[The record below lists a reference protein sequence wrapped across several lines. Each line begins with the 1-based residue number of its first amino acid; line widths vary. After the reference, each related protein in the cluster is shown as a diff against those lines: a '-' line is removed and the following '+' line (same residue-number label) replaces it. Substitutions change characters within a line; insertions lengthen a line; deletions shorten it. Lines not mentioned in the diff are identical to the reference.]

1 MTVGMM
7 DWGSKKP
14 QQPRPDRTGATSGI
28 GVYIDMR
35 ADIKEQRKQEN
46 QRLIDEAR
54 HVDLVQLIG
63 RYSQLRRQGPQEW
76 AGPCPAC
83 GGEDRLR
90 VTPTGWF
97 CRQCKP
103 YEENTGW
110 YGSIDWV
117 MWRHNLDFKTA
128 VGFLT
133 GAQMTAAVQQRAP
146 APARPER
153 MEPDDQ
159 WRAKAAG
166 IVAETQHALFHADL
180 DGAEYLELRGLEPGT
195 WRAFGWGFGPGWYS
209 LTRQLLPAIV
219 IPWYR
224 GGRIMAIRYRFL
236 NPPAVVVEG
245 KERVEKI
252 VSLKG
257 SHFGGILYGGQAM
270 EPGAEQTRTLVLCE
284 GEINAASIWQVAH
297 ETRLDVLS
305 VGSESTRLTD
315 PMLAHAAKYKQVVV
329 WMDRRE
335 IADKMRQQLA
345 DGGSA
350 GTVAVSSPL
359 RKDDQGNVLTGADG
373 KPQKWDANDLLR
385 IGKLG
390 AFLAGVRVKACGEDG
405 RRREGL
411 LWDLVDAARLPLG
424 IDPGTGAVAWKLAG
438 ELGKTVNMYRCPDGA
453 WRVGE

>member
-1 MTVGMM
+1 MTIGII
-7 DWGSKKP
+7 GGGKKNDGDGHASYRQYLKDTTERRRYVRYNSDP
-14 QQPRPDRTGATSGI
+14 AGAAE
-28 GVYIDMR
+28 R
-35 ADIKEQRKQEN
+35 QRI
-46 QRLIDEAR
+46 IDEAR
-54 HVDLVQLIG
+54 HTDLVQLIG

-103 YEENTGW
+103 YEENKGW
-110 YGSIDWV
+110 YGAIDWV
-117 MWRHNLDFKTA
+117 MWRHGLDFKQA

-133 GAQMTAAVQQRAP
+133 GVSVNNVIKDVQQRAP
-146 APARPER
+146 VAAQPER
-153 MEPDDQ
+153 TEPTDE
-159 WRAKAAG
+159 WRDKADG
-166 IVAETQHALFHADL
+166 IVSNAQQALFNADR
-180 DGAEYLELRGLEPGT
+180 DGAEYLERRGLEPGT

-224 GGRIMAIRYRFL
+224 GGKIMAVRYRFL
-236 NPPAVVVEG
+236 NPPAVVVGG
-245 KERVEKI
+245 KERMEKI
-252 VSLKG
+252 VSLSG
-257 SHFGGILYGGQAM
+257 SKFGGVLYGGQAM

-315 PMLAHAAKYKQVVV
+315 PMLAHAAKYKSVVV

-335 IADKMRQQLA
+335 IAAKMREQLP
-345 DGGSA
+345 A

-359 RKDDQGNVLTGADG
+359 RKDNQGNVLTGPDG
-373 KPQKWDANDLLR
+373 KPQKIDANDLLR

-390 AFLAGVRVKACGEDG
+390 AFLAGVRAKACGEDAQ
-405 RRREGL
+405 RREGL

-424 IDPGTGAVAWKLAG
+424 IDPGTGAAALRLAG
-438 ELGKTVNMYRCPDGA
+438 ELGKQVTLYECPDGA
-453 WRVGE
+453 WRVGQ

>member
-1 MTVGMM
+1 MTAGMM
-7 DWGSKKP
+7 PWTGKQRTPTRRANWQDTPERQAEKA
-14 QQPRPDRTGATSGI
+14 DR
-28 GVYIDMR
+28 
-35 ADIKEQRKQEN
+35 QRI
-46 QRLIDEAR
+46 IDEAR
-54 HVDLVQLIG
+54 HTDLVQLIG

-103 YEENTGW
+103 YEENKGW
-110 YGSIDWV
+110 YGAIDWV
-117 MWRHNLDFKTA
+117 MWRHGLDFKQA

-133 GAQMTAAVQQRAP
+133 GVSVNNVIKDVQRRAP
-146 APARPER
+146 VAAQPER
-153 MEPDDQ
+153 TEPTDE
-159 WRAKAAG
+159 WRAEAEAIVNAGRVNLFNTNLGGAA
-166 IVAETQHALFHADL
+166 
-180 DGAEYLELRGLEPGT
+180 YLERRGLEPHT
-195 WRAFGWGFGPGWYS
+195 WQAFRWGWAEYKG
-209 LTRQLLPAIV
+209 RPAIV
-219 IPWYR
+219 MPWYR
-224 GGRIMAIRYRFL
+224 GGRIMAIRYRYIEPTPDGQRL
-236 NPPAVVVEG
+236 IAQ
-245 KERVEKI
+245 
-252 VSLKG
+252 SG
-257 SHFGGILYGGQAM
+257 SKFGGVLYGGQAM

-315 PMLAHAAKYKQVVV
+315 AMLAHAAKYKSVIV

-335 IADKMRQQLA
+335 IAAKMREQLP
-345 DGGSA
+345 A

-390 AFLAGVRVKACGEDG
+390 AFLAGVRAKACGEDG
-405 RRREGL
+405 AKREGL

-424 IDPGTGAVAWKLAG
+424 IDPGTGAAALRLAG
-438 ELGKTVNMYRCPDGA
+438 ELGKRVTLYECPDGA
-453 WRVGE
+453 WRAGQ

>member
-1 MTVGMM
+1 MTAGMM
-7 DWGSKKP
+7 PWTGR
-14 QQPRPDRTGATSGI
+14 QRTSTRRTNWQDSPEAQAAKAE
-28 GVYIDMR
+28 R
-35 ADIKEQRKQEN
+35 E
-46 QRLIDEAR
+46 RLIDEAR
-54 HVDLVQLIG
+54 RTDLVQLIG

-76 AGPCPAC
+76 AGPCPSC

-103 YEENTGW
+103 YEESKGW
-110 YGSIDWV
+110 YGAIDWV
-117 MWRHNLDFKTA
+117 MWRHSLDFKTA

-133 GAQMTAAVQQRAP
+133 GVNVNSVTKAAVTQRAP
-146 APARPER
+146 AAPAQPER
-153 MEPDDQ
+153 TEPDDQ
-159 WRAKAAG
+159 WRAEAEGIVKAA
-166 IVAETQHALFHADL
+166 QFNLFNAGLTGADYL
-180 DGAEYLELRGLEPGT
+180 DKRALEPGT
-195 WRAFGWGFGPGWYS
+195 WQAFGWGWTTYKG
-209 LTRQLLPAIV
+209 RAAIV
-219 IPWYR
+219 MPWYR
-224 GGRIMAIRYRFL
+224 GGRLMAIRYRYIEPTADGQRL
-236 NPPAVVVEG
+236 IAQP
-245 KERVEKI
+245 
-252 VSLKG
+252 G
-257 SHFGGILYGGQAM
+257 SKFGGVLYGGQAM

-315 PMLAHAAKYKQVVV
+315 PMLAHAAKYKHVVV

-335 IADKMRQQLA
+335 IAAKMREQLP
-345 DGGSA
+345 A

-390 AFLAGVRVKACGEDG
+390 AFLAGVRGKACGDDG
-405 RRREGL
+405 AKREGL

-424 IDPGTGAVAWKLAG
+424 IDPGTGAAALRLAG
-438 ELGKTVNMYRCPDGA
+438 ELGKRVTLYECPDGA
-453 WRVGE
+453 WRAGQ

>member
-1 MTVGMM
+1 MTAGMM
-7 DWGSKKP
+7 PWTGR
-14 QQPRPDRTGATSGI
+14 QRTSTRRTNWQDSPEAQAAKAE
-28 GVYIDMR
+28 R
-35 ADIKEQRKQEN
+35 E
-46 QRLIDEAR
+46 RLIDEAR

-63 RYSQLRRQGPQEW
+63 RYSQLRRQGPHEW
-76 AGPCPAC
+76 AGPCPSC

-133 GAQMTAAVQQRAP
+133 GAQMTAAVVQRAP
-146 APARPER
+146 AAAQPER
-153 MEPDDQ
+153 TEPTDE
-159 WRAKAAG
+159 WRERAG
-166 IVAETQHALFHADL
+166 HIVTVAQGALMNVHTAGADYL
-180 DGAEYLELRGLEPGT
+180 DKRGLEPAT
-195 WRAFGWGFGPGWYS
+195 WQAFGWGFGIYRDRTS
-209 LTRQLLPAIV
+209 IV
-219 IPWYR
+219 MPWYR
-224 GGRIMAIRYRFL
+224 GGKLMAIRYRYIEPTPDGQRL
-236 NPPAVVVEG
+236 IAQP
-245 KERVEKI
+245 
-252 VSLKG
+252 G
-257 SHFGGILYGGQAM
+257 SKFGGVLYGGQAM

-297 ETRLDVLS
+297 DTRLDVLS

-315 PMLAHAAKYKQVVV
+315 AMIAHAAKYRHVIV

-335 IADKMRQQLA
+335 IAAKMREQLP
-345 DGGSA
+345 A
-350 GTVAVSSPL
+350 GTVAVASPL
-359 RKDDQGNVLTGADG
+359 RKDDQGTVLTGPDG

-390 AFLAGVRVKACGEDG
+390 AFLAGVRVKACGDNAHQ
-405 RRREGL
+405 REGL

-424 IDPGTGAVAWKLAG
+424 IDPGTGAAALRLAG
-438 ELGKTVNMYRCPDGA
+438 ELGKKVTLYECPDGA
-453 WRVGE
+453 WRAGE

>member
-1 MTVGMM
+1 MTVGIISSTRSKPSN
-7 DWGSKKP
+7 WQSNRGSGW
-14 QQPRPDRTGATSGI
+14 RTDSPEALADKQRREQLIATA
-28 GVYIDMR
+28 R
-35 ADIKEQRKQEN
+35 AT
-46 QRLIDEAR
+46 
-54 HVDLVQLIG
+54 DLVQLAG
-63 RYSQLRRQGPQEW
+63 RYSQLRRKATGEYE
-76 AGPCPAC
+76 GPCPKC
-83 GGEDRLR
+83 GGTKRFVVDAQ
-90 VTPTGWF
+90 GWF
-97 CRQCKP
+97 CRDCKP
-103 YEENTGW
+103 YDDARGW
-110 YGSIDWV
+110 YGVIDFV
-117 MWRHNLDFKTA
+117 MWITGLDFSGA
-128 VGFLT
+128 VGWLT

-146 APARPER
+146 VAARPER
-153 MEPDDQ
+153 SEPDDQ
-159 WRAKAAG
+159 WRAKADG
-166 IVAETQHALFHADL
+166 IVAETQHALFHADP
-180 DGAEYLELRGLEPGT
+180 DGAEYLERRGLEPGT

-209 LTRQLLPAIV
+209 LTKHLLPAIV

-224 GGRIMAIRYRFL
+224 GGKIMAIRYRFL
-236 NPPAVVVEG
+236 NPPTVTGADG
-245 KERVEKI
+245 KPKMEKI
-252 VSLKG
+252 VSLQG
-257 SHFGGILYGGQAM
+257 SKFGGVLYGGQAM

-359 RKDDQGNVLTGADG
+359 RKDDQGNVLTGPDG

-390 AFLAGVRVKACGEDG
+390 AFLAGVRAKACGEDD

-424 IDPGTGAVAWKLAG
+424 IDPGTGAVAWRLAG
-438 ELGKTVNMYRCPDGA
+438 ELGKTVKMYQCPDGA
-453 WRVGE
+453 WRVVE

>member
-1 MTVGMM
+1 MTAGLMP
-7 DWGSKKP
+7 WTGR
-14 QQPRPDRTGATSGI
+14 QRTSTRRTNWQDSPEAQAAKAE
-28 GVYIDMR
+28 R
-35 ADIKEQRKQEN
+35 EC
-46 QRLIDEAR
+46 LIDEAR

-63 RYSQLRRQGPQEW
+63 RYSQLRRQGPHEW
-76 AGPCPAC
+76 AGPCPSC

-133 GAQMTAAVQQRAP
+133 GAQMTAAVVQRAP
-146 APARPER
+146 AAAQPER
-153 MEPDDQ
+153 SEPDDE
-159 WRAKAAG
+159 WRERAG
-166 IVAETQHALFHADL
+166 HIVTVAQGALMNVHTAGADYL
-180 DGAEYLELRGLEPGT
+180 DKRGLEPAT
-195 WRAFGWGFGPGWYS
+195 WQAFGWGFGIY
-209 LTRQLLPAIV
+209 RDRAAIV
-219 IPWYR
+219 MPWYR
-224 GGRIMAIRYRFL
+224 VGKLMAIRYRYIEPTPDGQRL
-236 NPPAVVVEG
+236 IAQP
-245 KERVEKI
+245 
-252 VSLKG
+252 G
-257 SHFGGILYGGQAM
+257 SKFGGVLYGGQAM

-315 PMLAHAAKYKQVVV
+315 AMVAHAAKYKHVIV

-335 IADKMRQQLA
+335 IAAKMREQLP
-345 DGGSA
+345 A
-350 GTVAVSSPL
+350 GTVAVTSPL
-359 RKDDQGNVLTGADG
+359 RKDDQGNVLTGLDG
-373 KPQKWDANDLLR
+373 KPQKIDANDMLR

-390 AFLAGVRVKACGEDG
+390 AFLAGVRVKACGDDG
-405 RRREGL
+405 QRREGL

-438 ELGKTVNMYRCPDGA
+438 ELGKQVSMYRCPDGA
-453 WRVGE
+453 WRVVE